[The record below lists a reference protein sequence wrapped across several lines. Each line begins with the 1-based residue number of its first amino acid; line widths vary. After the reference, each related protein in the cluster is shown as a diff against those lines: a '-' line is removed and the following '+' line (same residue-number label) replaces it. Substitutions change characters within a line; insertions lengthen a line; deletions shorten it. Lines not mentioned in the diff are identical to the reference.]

1 MARSQAQYIRI
12 YESGGTTFQRWQARY
27 PDAVSFDGEIWT
39 PVPFTVSGTSE
50 GTSGQSSDMTIS
62 VPATAIV
69 VAAVEAAI
77 TNAYLVDVNLYQFDT
92 LSESGAPP
100 TDQQLVAT
108 YTGQVVGGGGTLTRL
123 DMKIGAPISPIGSQ
137 VPPRSLTTAIM
148 GTGVRL

>member
-1 MARSQAQYIRI
+1 MARSQAQYVRI
-12 YESGGTTFQRWQARY
+12 YAAGGATFQRWQARY
-27 PDAVSFDGEIWT
+27 PDAVTFDGQVWT
-39 PVPFTVSGTSE
+39 PVQFTVSGMSE
-50 GTSGQSSDMTIS
+50 GTSGQASDMTIS

-92 LSESGAPP
+92 LDEAGAPP
-100 TDQQLVAT
+100 AGQQLVAA

-123 DMKIGAPISPIGSQ
+123 DLKIGAPLSPIGSQ